1 MVRLPNIPT
10 DFSSKKLQYT
20 VIMYFSTVVKCR
32 MVPNSI
38 CNVTSMVNVCQ
49 FDCDSGYSLTNLT
62 EKREFACDINGDWQP
77 HTPECV
83 LTDRE
88 LAATET
94 TTSSLTSESSQSK
107 SSN

>member
-1 MVRLPNIPT
+1 
-10 DFSSKKLQYT
+10 
-20 VIMYFSTVVKCR
+20 
-32 MVPNSI
+32 
-38 CNVTSMVNVCQ
+38 MVNVCQ

-62 EKREFACDINGDWQP
+62 EKTEFTCDINGDWLP

-83 LTDRE
+83 LTDPE

-94 TTSSLTSESSQSK
+94 TTSSLTRESSQSK